1 MKNRI
6 PILLGAACLAQILT
20 MQPAQAQSDYQESSI
35 SVSYAELDL
44 NSEAG
49 ANAMLGRLRQAA
61 QRVCSGGFD
70 RELTRGRA
78 ERECMRNAMRQA
90 VAAADTAAM
99 QQQYAQS
106 EAGVTTLAAHSS
118 VQMEANGARARISY
132 ADLNLDAPQGRA
144 ALQRRIESVTR
155 ASCGVGRWALR
166 LSRSQRECQDDAR
179 AQADVLV
186 AQAAATQLAQA
197 GAPALQASAAPAAQM
212 TLASAST
219 TATTP
224 QPTNVV
230 TLQNTAATT
239 GYGVCDARIHA
250 ANFSRGSNI
259 LSAQVRSNLAAAV
272 DAASVCQLESA
283 IVAVDSSDPLAVR
296 RASALRAALI
306 SRGVPAERVTI
317 NYQDAANVQ
326 GAEVRMTFNGVAH
339 GGSTEAPQP
348 APVA

>member
-20 MQPAQAQSDYQESSI
+20 MQPAQAQADYVESSVT
-35 SVSYAELDL
+35 VSYAELDL

-61 QRVCSGGFD
+61 QRVCSSGFD
-70 RELTRGRA
+70 RDLTRGRA

-166 LSRSQRECQDDAR
+166 LSRSQRECRNDAR

-197 GAPALQASAAPAAQM
+197 DAPAVQTSAAPAAHM
-212 TLASAST
+212 TLASVST
-219 TATTP
+219 TAAP
-224 QPTNVV
+224 PPSENVAS
-230 TLQNTAATT
+230 LQDNAAAT
-239 GYGVCDARIHA
+239 GYGVCDARVHA
-250 ANFSRGSNI
+250 ANFSRGSSLPN
-259 LSAQVRSNLAAAV
+259 AQVRGDLAAAV

-283 IVAVDSSDPLAVR
+283 VIAVDRSDPLAVR
-296 RASALRAALI
+296 RANALRAALI

-317 NYQDAANVQ
+317 SYQDAANLQ
-326 GAEVRMTFNGVAH
+326 GAELRMTFNGIAR
-339 GGSTEAPQP
+339 GGSAETPQP